1 MPMIDKLVKFA
12 AISALS
18 AGLALPALAQTKLP
32 APLVTGLKN
41 PESVAVG
48 PDRNIYISVIGEF
61 GKDGD
66 GAIMKVVDGKAVP
79 FATGLD
85 DPKGLTASRKWLFTA
100 DKDRIWRIDMK
111 GKAEVFGQVWR
122 MGSAI
127 HAEALAAE
135 LYRQG
140 VDGVALYE
148 SNLTVTLS
156 SLRERLWRFNRP
168 GSLRG

>member
-1 MPMIDKLVKFA
+1 MSTNRPQGAPVLRTTLSVAALWLV
-12 AISALS
+12 
-18 AGLALPALAQTKLP
+18 LASPLAAQTKLP
-32 APLVTGLKN
+32 APLITGLKN

-100 DKDRIWRIDMK
+100 DKGRIWRIDMK
-111 GKAEVFGQVWR
+111 GKAEVVVPAKAFRKPPLV
-122 MGSAI
+122 
-127 HAEALAAE
+127 L
-135 LYRQG
+135 
-140 VDGVALYE
+140 
-148 SNLTVTLS
+148 N
-156 SLRERLWRFNRP
+156 
-168 GSLRG
+168 